1 MGKVRPTRL
10 LARSA
15 LAASVLLAVAGGAF
29 GAASAATLTTDF
41 PCYFEKK
48 TLTWTAI
55 GFAKETDYRLT
66 VDGTEVGSGKTNA
79 DGNATGTLTS
89 ANLPSNTGE
98 KRFVLA
104 ISDGTTS
111 AEAPFRVSEFNA
123 DFAPSSGDPTTL
135 KVRFSIFGFGARKTI
150 FLHYLRPGV
159 TGSRAVAK
167 TVRLGKV
174 KGDCGKIS
182 GPRSAAFFPSRR
194 PPASGG
200 SSSTRVASTG
210 PGRSPR
216 SCVGFRSPRTDGV
229 ARRSG
234 ARSPARKRARGRLQ
248 GSRMS

>member
-1 MGKVRPTRL
+1 MGKLRPTRI
-10 LARSA
+10 LARCA
-15 LAASVLLAVAGGAF
+15 LGASLLLAVAAALA
-29 GAASAATLTTDF
+29 GAAAAATLTTDF

-89 ANLPSNTGE
+89 ANLPRNTGE

-123 DFAPSSGDPTTL
+123 DFAPSSGDPQTL

-159 TGSRAVAK
+159 SGSRAVAK

-174 KGDCGKIS
+174 KGVCGKIKRTKKRRLFPFDATS
-182 GPRSAAFFPSRR
+182 GEW
-194 PPASGG
+194 
-200 SSSTRVASTG
+200 
-210 PGRSPR
+210 
-216 SCVGFRSPRTDGV
+216 
-229 ARRSG
+229 
-234 ARSPARKRARGRLQ
+234 RLQ
-248 GSRMS
+248 FDTRRVYKPGAQPAVVRRVQIAAD